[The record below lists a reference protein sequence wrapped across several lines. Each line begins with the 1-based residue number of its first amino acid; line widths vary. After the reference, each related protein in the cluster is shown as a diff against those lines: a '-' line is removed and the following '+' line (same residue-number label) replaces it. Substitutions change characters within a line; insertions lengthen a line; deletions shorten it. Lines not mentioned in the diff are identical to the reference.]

1 MPRWHKIRGS
11 GAYCLFAPKAI
22 RPRCRAVNEAIA
34 HVDRGQAVGRM
45 SRMEELVSETVA
57 QPRFRAELVG
67 AFAGLAPVLS
77 AVGALRRTGV
87 LG

>member
-1 MPRWHKIRGS
+1 MS
-11 GAYCLFAPKAI
+11 
-22 RPRCRAVNEAIA
+22 RAVNEAIA

-67 AFAGLAPVLS
+67 AFAGLALVLS